1 MPRAVIVLGWIVAAS
16 ITVGLAALTY
26 DLTRPAGAANPMPLP
41 LDEMPAKQDRNP
53 WARWSITE
61 QLAAEHVLIVH
72 VETRHLEEARAV
84 ARYIVDPV
92 IKKEKYAEVLVY
104 FHRPGRPDTLPPRRV
119 QWTPATGYVESVYTP
134 D

>member
-1 MPRAVIVLGWIVAAS
+1 MARASVVILWIVAAS
-16 ITVGLAALTY
+16 ITGGLAALTFE
-26 DLTRPAGAANPMPLP
+26 LTRPAGMAQPMPKPVDELP
-41 LDEMPAKQDRNP
+41 AHRDRNP

-61 QLAAEHVLIVH
+61 QLAASHVLIVH
-72 VETRHLEEARAV
+72 VETRHLDEARAV

-119 QWTPATGYVESVYTP
+119 QWTPKTGYVESVYAP
-134 D
+134 

>member
-1 MPRAVIVLGWIVAAS
+1 VRLPVVLVWLVALS
-16 ITVGLAALTY
+16 ITIGLASLIVE
-26 DLTRPAGAANPMPLP
+26 LTRPSGVPNPMPRP
-41 LDEMPAKQDRNP
+41 VDEMPRRQDRNP

-72 VETRHLEEARAV
+72 VETRFLDEARGV

-92 IKKEKYAEVLVY
+92 ITKEKYAEVIVY

-119 QWTPATGYVESVYTP
+119 QWTPTTGYVETVYAP
-134 D
+134 

>member
-1 MPRAVIVLGWIVAAS
+1 
-16 ITVGLAALTY
+16 
-26 DLTRPAGAANPMPLP
+26 
-41 LDEMPAKQDRNP
+41 
-53 WARWSITE
+53 
-61 QLAAEHVLIVH
+61 VH

>member
-1 MPRAVIVLGWIVAAS
+1 MSRAPLVIVWVIAAS
-16 ITVGLAALTY
+16 VTGGLALLAY
-26 DLTRPAGAANPMPLP
+26 DLARPPAVERPWPV
-41 LDEMPAKQDRNP
+41 DEMPPRQDRNP

-72 VETRHLEEARAV
+72 VETRHLDEARAV

-92 IKKEKYAEVLVY
+92 IKKEKYAEILIY

-119 QWTPATGYVESVYTP
+119 QWTPRTGYVESVYAP
-134 D
+134 

>member
-16 ITVGLAALTY
+16 ITLGLAMLTFE
-26 DLTRPAGAANPMPLP
+26 LTRPPGAANPMPLP

-53 WARWSITE
+53 WARWSVTE

-72 VETRHLEEARAV
+72 VETRHLDEARAV

-92 IKKEKYAEVLVY
+92 IAKEKYAEVLVY

-119 QWTPATGYVESVYTP
+119 QWTPANGYVESVYTP